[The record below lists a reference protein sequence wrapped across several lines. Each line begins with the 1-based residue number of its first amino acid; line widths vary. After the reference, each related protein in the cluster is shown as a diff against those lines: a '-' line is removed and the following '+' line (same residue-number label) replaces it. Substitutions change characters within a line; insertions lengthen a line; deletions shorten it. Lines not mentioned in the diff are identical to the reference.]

1 MRSSNG
7 TAGNPGGTTG
17 TMSLQV
23 RATKLSFKGD
33 KKTKRKRKHRDDDD
47 DDNGVK
53 KAKREKKEDEH
64 PDAWVFPDNP
74 NEVRGPTFF
83 FHPSDPPV
91 CITYDATRRKITLVP
106 LSRPEI
112 NDTDIDT
119 KPDST
124 GQAAFLSYTPS
135 ETSQVWVITR
145 VAGSETVNLRTGAAE
160 GKFLGSTVHGLVSAD
175 REARGPQEEWT
186 PVILPPDSGAAGMV
200 AFQNVYEK
208 YLSVDEAAGGV
219 LQLRADSET
228 VGFNERFWVK
238 VQGKYKKEATEEV
251 RKKSLKEGD
260 QEQKQ
265 KIDETSTK

>member
-1 MRSSNG
+1 VAQS
-7 TAGNPGGTTG
+7 ADNPGSKWHSLT
-17 TMSLQV
+17 TMSLPV
-23 RATKLSFKGD
+23 RATKLTFKGD
-33 KKTKRKRKHRDDDD
+33 KKTKKKRKHRDSD
-47 DDNGVK
+47 DDNDTEK

-64 PDAWVFPDNP
+64 PEAWVFPDNP

-91 CITYDATRRKITLVP
+91 CITYDATRRKIMMVP
-106 LSRPEI
+106 LTKHEANDAD
-112 NDTDIDT
+112 NDTDPT
-119 KPDST
+119 HT
-124 GQAAFLSYTPS
+124 LLSHTPS

-145 VAGSETVNLRTGAAE
+145 VAGSETINLRTGAAD

-200 AFQNVYEK
+200 AFQNIYEK
-208 YLSVDEAAGGV
+208 YLSIDEAAGGV
-219 LQLRADSET
+219 LQLRADSDT
-228 VGFNERFWVK
+228 IGFNERFWVK

-260 QEQKQ
+260 QEQMR
-265 KIDETSTK
+265 KIDEAGTK